1 MFVLLLVI
9 DCRAHHISHKHAF
22 ARRDGAF
29 AYDYTQEEDRTH
41 ERRGKFVDVWLS
53 IWYGALYYSCC

>member
-9 DCRAHHISHKHAF
+9 ECRVHHISPEHAF
-22 ARRDGAF
+22 DMRDGAF
-29 AYDYTQEEDRTH
+29 AYDYAQEEDRTH
-41 ERRGKFVDVWLS
+41 KFVYVWLS